1 MNRIDMSSLK
11 ALSRSWLTQ
20 TTNEDAGRRPAGH
33 SDLRRQRATD
43 LPVMAEWIDHPPQ
56 APPVRFLN
64 GEDRARTCGNR
75 LGEHRVRVWHGQDHS
90 NGTATER
97 LRTEVAMLRGLV
109 TQPELRALNIQPRHH
124 RTGGIRHTKHL
135 DRPKGRLVEL
145 DRARA
150 VSNRQHGR
158 D

>member
-20 TTNEDAGRRPAGH
+20 TTNEDSGNRQVGCQ
-33 SDLRRQRATD
+33 DLRRQRATD

-64 GEDRARTCGNR
+64 GEDRARTCG
-75 LGEHRVRVWHGQDHS
+75 
-90 NGTATER
+90 
-97 LRTEVAMLRGLV
+97 
-109 TQPELRALNIQPRHH
+109 
-124 RTGGIRHTKHL
+124 IRHTKHL

-145 DRARA
+145 DGARA
-150 VSNRQHGR
+150 VSN
-158 D
+158 